1 MGGKEAWACFYFFL
15 PPGWG
20 GGRDPKIALEDG
32 IEVIDWPRTKL
43 VHGLGLNSVR
53 CGSNGLRIG
62 ED

>member
-1 MGGKEAWACFYFFL
+1 MGLFLFFPSAWL
-15 PPGWG
+15 GG